1 MAENKPAKI
10 APDWERIE
18 TDYRAGI
25 LSLREIATKD
35 GNVTEGAIRK
45 KAKVQGWTRDLS
57 AKIKAK
63 ADDLVR
69 KEEVRTQVRSETAA
83 NERQAIEASA
93 QAIAAVRLNHRGDI
107 KRARELVIRMLE
119 ELELQTGK
127 LDEFDK
133 LGELM
138 YAPNENGIDKLNEL
152 YRKVISLSG
161 RVSNVKAL
169 SDALKNLIGLER
181 EAWGLNDLPT
191 EGAGAGRELSD
202 VERATRLA
210 SILARARARAAAAG
224 EGGD

>member
-1 MAENKPAKI
+1 MSERKAA
-10 APDWERIE
+10 DWEAIE
-18 TDYRAGI
+18 RDYRAGI

-119 ELELQTGK
+119 ELELQTGR
-127 LDEFDK
+127 LDEFDQ
-133 LGELM
+133 LGELL
-138 YAPNENGIDKLNEL
+138 YAPNDNGIDKLNEL
-152 YRKVISLSG
+152 YRKVIGLSG

-169 SDALKNLIGLER
+169 SDSLKTLITLER

>member
-18 TDYRAGI
+18 IDYRAGI

-69 KEEVRTQVRSETAA
+69 KDEVRTQVRSETAA

-107 KRARELVIRMLE
+107 KRARDLVIRMLE

-127 LDEFDK
+127 LDEFDR
-133 LGELM
+133 LGELL
-138 YAPNENGIDKLNEL
+138 YAPSENGIDKLNEL

>member
-1 MAENKPAKI
+1 MSERKAA
-10 APDWERIE
+10 DWEAIE
-18 TDYRAGI
+18 RDYRAGL

-45 KAKVQGWTRDLS
+45 KAKGQGWTRDLS

-69 KEEVRTQVRSETAA
+69 KQEVRTQVRSESAA

-107 KRARELVIRMLE
+107 KRARDLVIRMLE

-138 YAPNENGIDKLNEL
+138 YAPSENGIDKLNEL

-210 SILARARARAAAAG
+210 SILARARARAEAAG
-224 EGGD
+224 EGGE

>member
-1 MAENKPAKI
+1 MGEPKRKSV
-10 APDWERIE
+10 DWEAVER
-18 TDYRAGI
+18 DYRAGV
-25 LSLREIATKD
+25 LSLREIATRH
-35 GNVTEGAIRK
+35 GCSHVAISKRA
-45 KAKVQGWTRDLS
+45 KAHDWVRDLN
-57 AKIKAK
+57 AKIQAK
-63 ADDLVR
+63 ADALVT
-69 KEEVRTQVRSETAA
+69 KAVVTSEVNSERRVE
-83 NERQAIEASA
+83 ERQAIEASA

-107 KRARELVIRMLE
+107 KRARDLVIRMLE

-127 LDEFDK
+127 LDEFDR
-133 LGELM
+133 LGELL
-138 YAPNENGIDKLNEL
+138 YAPNDNGIDKLNEL

-210 SILARARARAAAAG
+210 SILARARARAEAAG
-224 EGGD
+224 EGGE